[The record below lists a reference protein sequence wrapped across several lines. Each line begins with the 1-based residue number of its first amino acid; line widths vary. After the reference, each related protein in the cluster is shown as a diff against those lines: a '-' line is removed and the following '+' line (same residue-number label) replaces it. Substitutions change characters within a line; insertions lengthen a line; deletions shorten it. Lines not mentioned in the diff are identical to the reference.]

1 MILLYIIM
9 DKYNEIKTVI
19 LRKYKITQKQFN
31 QVLIQVINELI
42 NETPIIFED
51 KTDEILEDV
60 AKLSWL
66 NELNNPY
73 KFKRI
78 EKELGILPNRYH
90 LDISNNSF
98 RLIPYLY
105 NENQPFNQTIIDK
118 LNKINTDYITSMHEF
133 YKESRFPDVEIK
145 DIIKKF
151 KQNNEKLMNDIKKS
165 KAWIPCGYIQGSFNS
180 TKINIDRFDAYIL
193 PRGGG
198 NMILCILYELLK
210 KLTNTPG
217 SRTVTLLTSES
228 GNHTAYK
235 KMGFEGYSKKGTD
248 HNRILNIEI
257 FKKNC
262 NTKFKEHMS
271 NIKYYYT
278 KT

>member
-1 MILLYIIM
+1 MENLY
-9 DKYNEIKTVI
+9 NGIKTLI
-19 LRKYKITQKQFN
+19 LSKYKITPKQFN
-31 QVLIQVINELI
+31 KFLIEEINKI
-42 NETPIIFED
+42 IDKASIIFED
-51 KTDEILEDV
+51 KTNEILEDM
-60 AKLSWL
+60 AKLSWY
-66 NELNNPY
+66 NELTDPY
-73 KFKRI
+73 KERRI

-90 LDISNNSF
+90 LHISNNSF
-98 RLIPYLY
+98 ILIPYLY

-118 LNKINTDYITSMHEF
+118 LNKINTDYITSKYEF
-133 YKESRFPDVEIK
+133 YKKSRFPDVEIK

-165 KAWIPCGYIQGSFNS
+165 KAWIPCGYIQGRLFS
-180 TKINIDRFDAYIL
+180 TTIEIDRFDAYIL

-217 SRTVTLLTSES
+217 SRTVTLLTSDS
-228 GNHTAYK
+228 GNHAAYT
-235 KMGFEGYSKKGTD
+235 KMGFEDYFKDGLGHR
-248 HNRILNIEI
+248 HNRILNIKI